1 MERSGRLEILAGSAG
16 VATLGALAVGAAVR
30 SITRRTPTSVDPN
43 SIEDFGLI
51 YDDHAS
57 IVVADDGVPLAVRE
71 VGPSDAPL
79 TVVFVHGFCLRMS
92 TWHFQRRDLAVK
104 WGDDVRMVFFDHRG
118 HGESGQAS
126 PNSCTITQMAA
137 DLEAVLRSVVPVG
150 PVVLVGHSMGGMAIM
165 ALASRRPELFGSR
178 VIGVGLVA
186 SAAHGIAEAGL
197 GRGLQNPLVD
207 AFRLSVRQAPRAV
220 EAGRGLTR
228 LLMAPVLTAGSFGS
242 TFHSPAVAE
251 FTESVIQRTRIDT
264 VVNFLRALEE
274 HDETAGLAVLS
285 GIDTMVACGYEDKV
299 TPLPNSVELHNKL
312 GPKCELVGV
321 ADCGHMVMLENP
333 AVITESIDALV
344 QRVPRQ

>member
-16 VATLGALAVGAAVR
+16 AATLGALAVGAAIR
-30 SITRRTPTSVDPN
+30 SVTRRQPTNVDPN
-43 SIEDFGLI
+43 SIEDFGMI

-71 VGPSDAPL
+71 VGPDDAPL

-92 TWHFQRRDLAVK
+92 TWHFQRRDLAER
-104 WGDDVRMVFFDHRG
+104 WGDQARMVFFDHRG

-126 PNSCTITQMAA
+126 PRSCTITQMAA
-137 DLEAVLRSVVPVG
+137 DLEAVLRAVVPAG

-165 ALASRRPELFGSR
+165 GLASRRPELFGNR

-186 SAAHGIAEAGL
+186 SAAHGIAKAGL

-207 AFRLSVRQAPRAV
+207 AFRLSVRQVPNAV

-228 LLMAPVLTAGSFGS
+228 VLMAPVLAAGSFGS

-251 FTESVIQRTRIDT
+251 FVESAIQRTRIDT
-264 VVNFLRALEE
+264 VVNFLRSLEE

-285 GIDTMVACGYEDKV
+285 AIDTVVACGYEDKV
-299 TPLPNSVELHNKL
+299 TPLPNSVELHTEL
-312 GPKCELVGV
+312 GGRCELVGV

-333 AVITESIDALV
+333 AVITDAVDALV
-344 QRVPRQ
+344 RRATEQ